1 MPSNWMAIDTDFPS
15 FTGEETPAQQIRA
28 LHNYLFQLREGL
40 KYSLQNLTTEN
51 FNAAALQSLS
61 DAQKNEVTKQL
72 EKVYSELNKLT
83 TEVDRLKN
91 RFSEAEGKIVSLDDN
106 VGLLSGRISVTADAV
121 GDLQKK
127 TSANMADI
135 QSLKD
140 SAASTDSKVAE
151 LSNDILEVK
160 KDLQKVAGIVQ
171 VAEDGTI
178 TLGAEGKVINLV
190 GQIYINGELIGQGGT
205 E

>member
-135 QSLKD
+135 QNLKD

-151 LSNDILEVK
+151 LSNDLLEVK

>member
-1 MPSNWMAIDTDFPS
+1 MAIDTDFPS

>member
-1 MPSNWMAIDTDFPS
+1 MAIDTDFPS

-127 TSANMADI
+127 TSDNMADI

-190 GQIYINGELIGQGGT
+190 GQIYINGELIGQGGA

>member
-1 MPSNWMAIDTDFPS
+1 MAIDTDFPS

-190 GQIYINGELIGQGGT
+190 GQIYINGELIGQGGA

>member
-15 FTGEETPAQQIRA
+15 FTGEESPEQQIRA

-40 KYSLQNLTTEN
+40 KYSLQNLTAKN
-51 FNAAALQSLS
+51 FNAAALRSLS
-61 DAQKNEVTKQL
+61 DAQKNEVTRQL
-72 EKVYSELNKLT
+72 EKVYSELSKIT

-91 RFSEAEGKIVSLDDN
+91 RYSDTEGKLASLDNN
-106 VGLLSGRISVTADAV
+106 VELLSGRISVTADAV

-127 TSANMADI
+127 TSANTADI
-135 QSLKD
+135 QNLKD
-140 SAASTDSKVAE
+140 SAASTDSEVAA
-151 LSNDILEVK
+151 LNNDIQEVK
-160 KDLQKVAGIVQ
+160 KNLQKVAGIVQ

-190 GQIYINGELIGQGGT
+190 GQIYINGELIGQGGA

>member
-51 FNAAALQSLS
+51 FNAAALQRLS

-190 GQIYINGELIGQGGT
+190 GQIYINGELIGQGGA

>member
-15 FTGEETPAQQIRA
+15 FTGEESPEQQIRE

-40 KYSLQNLTTEN
+40 KYSLQNLTTKN
-51 FNAAALQSLS
+51 FNAATLQSLS
-61 DAQKNEVTKQL
+61 DAQKNEVTRQL
-72 EKVYSELNKLT
+72 EKVYSELSKIT
-83 TEVDRLKN
+83 TEVDRLRN
-91 RFSEAEGKIVSLDDN
+91 RYSEAEGKIVSLDNN

-127 TSANMADI
+127 TSDNTADI
-135 QSLKD
+135 QNLKA
-140 SAASTDSKVAE
+140 SAASTDSTVAE
-151 LSNDILEVK
+151 LNNDILEVK

-178 TLGAEGKVINLV
+178 TLGAEGKAIKLV
-190 GQIYINGELIGQGGT
+190 GQIYIIGELIGQGGA

>member
-61 DAQKNEVTKQL
+61 DAQKNEFTKQL

-91 RFSEAEGKIVSLDDN
+91 RLSEAEGKIVSLDDN

-190 GQIYINGELIGQGGT
+190 GQIYINGELIGQGGA